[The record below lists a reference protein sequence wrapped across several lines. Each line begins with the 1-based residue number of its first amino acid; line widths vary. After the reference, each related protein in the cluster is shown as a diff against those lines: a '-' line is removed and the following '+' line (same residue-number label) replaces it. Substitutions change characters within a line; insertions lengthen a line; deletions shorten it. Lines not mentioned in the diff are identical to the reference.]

1 MGTVIVAIDGPAG
14 AGKSTVARAVARRL
28 GFRYLDTGAM
38 YRALT
43 WLACE
48 REVDPE
54 DGPALAALGNA
65 NPIELDAE
73 RWVRI
78 AGTDVTEAIR
88 LPEIDRLVPLVAR
101 QPEVRLLM
109 RERQRELAILGD
121 SVIEG
126 RDIGSVVSPRAE
138 VKVYLVADESVR
150 AGRRLAERP
159 GVRARALAADMHRR
173 DESDAPQMQRAPD
186 AVLIDTTHL
195 SVEQVVERV
204 EALVA
209 EIRVTTSG
217 REP

>member
-1 MGTVIVAIDGPAG
+1 MIVAIDGPAG
-14 AGKSTVARAVARRL
+14 AGKSTVARAVAGRL

-48 REVDPE
+48 RGVDPE
-54 DGPALAALGNA
+54 DGQALAALGSA
-65 NPIELDAE
+65 NPVELDAE

-88 LPEIDRLVPLVAR
+88 LPEIDRLVPIVAR

-109 RERQRELAILGD
+109 RERQRELATLGD
-121 SVIEG
+121 SVVEG
-126 RDIGSVVSPRAE
+126 RDIGSVVVPQAE

-150 AGRRLAERP
+150 ADRRLAERP
-159 GVRARALAADMHRR
+159 GIRAKALAADLHRR

-195 SVEQVVERV
+195 SIEQVVEKV

-209 EIRVTTSG
+209 ERRVTTSG
-217 REP
+217 RGL

>member
-1 MGTVIVAIDGPAG
+1 VIVAIDGPAG
-14 AGKSTVARAVARRL
+14 AGKSTVARAVAARL

-48 REVDPE
+48 RGVDPE
-54 DGPALAALGNA
+54 DGPALAALGYA
-65 NPIELDAE
+65 NPVELDAE

-88 LPEIDRLVPLVAR
+88 LHEIDRLVPLVAR

-109 RERQRELAILGD
+109 RERQRELAALGD

-126 RDIGSVVSPRAE
+126 RDIGSVVAPGAE
-138 VKVYLVADESVR
+138 VKVFLVADESVR

-159 GVRARALAADMHRR
+159 GIRAKALAADMHRR

-195 SVEQVVERV
+195 SVEQVVEKV

-209 EIRVTTSG
+209 ERRVTASG
-217 REP
+217 RKL